1 MTESNRGLMRT
12 TSLKLQR
19 MLCSR
24 RGRDASPAVTRRT
37 HRRNESHS
45 RTGLDMPRTP
55 VLSSASS
62 ATSYRSSED
71 EAFHTTT
78 TSSSASTHSASSS
91 SSRSSNRHSHVKRPT
106 SHAKPVL
113 QASTFEWT
121 WNWDDDWS
129 TASFSE
135 VAPMFPRTLAR
146 HKCAHDVSP
155 LSSAVDLTLYTLTT
169 LPNRMLDDEQFSQS
183 SFFSDDDD
191 DQQHP
196 SPLHRSARSSDTR
209 TARNVATA
217 ASSSV
222 KRNTRTFTIRRKPPP
237 AFIDPLFASCGE
249 ISA

>member
-1 MTESNRGLMRT
+1 MTESNWGLMRT

-91 SSRSSNRHSHVKRPT
+91 SQKSNHHSHVKKAT

-121 WNWDDDWS
+121 WNWDDDW
-129 TASFSE
+129 TTSFAE
-135 VAPMFPRTLAR
+135 IAPVFPRTLATR
-146 HKCAHDVSP
+146 KWDAHAVSP

-169 LPNRMLDDEQFSQS
+169 LLNCML
-183 SFFSDDDD
+183 DDD

-196 SPLHRSARSSDTR
+196 SPLHPSARSST
-209 TARNVATA
+209 TQATTNVPA
-217 ASSSV
+217 AAPSSI
-222 KRNTRTFTIRRKPPP
+222 KRNNRTFTIRRKPPP
-237 AFIDPLFASCGE
+237 AFIDPLSAACDE
-249 ISA
+249 ISV